1 MQLNENTLT
10 VLKNFA
16 GINPNIVIES
26 GNVLKTITEAKNV
39 LAQAKLDQEFP
50 SSMGIYDLNEF
61 LAVLGLVDSPTL
73 DFTDDYVIVNDASG
87 RSKVKYYYSDPE
99 ILTSPQKDI
108 VMPDADVSFVLD
120 NETLN
125 RLRKAT
131 ATLGHQ
137 EISISGTSS
146 GVLSLSVIDKNNATS
161 NAFSIDVSGE
171 YQGSNFNYVLN
182 IGNLKIVPGDYDVS
196 ISSKLISHFVNKNSN
211 LQYWIALEKSSE
223 TGV

>member
-87 RSKVKYYYSDPE
+87 RSKVKY
-99 ILTSPQKDI
+99 
-108 VMPDADVSFVLD
+108 
-120 NETLN
+120 
-125 RLRKAT
+125 
-131 ATLGHQ
+131 
-137 EISISGTSS
+137 
-146 GVLSLSVIDKNNATS
+146 
-161 NAFSIDVSGE
+161 
-171 YQGSNFNYVLN
+171 
-182 IGNLKIVPGDYDVS
+182 
-196 ISSKLISHFVNKNSN
+196 
-211 LQYWIALEKSSE
+211 
-223 TGV
+223 